1 VTSSDVSHSLSK
13 DFNAIEEIMHRVLCL
28 KNSLVP
34 DDSIAAANASVV
46 VSVFQGKAMF
56 VYLIK

>member
-28 KNSLVP
+28 KNNLVP
-34 DDSIAAANASVV
+34 VDSIAVANASVV

-56 VYLIK
+56 V